1 MAHKP
6 TYEELEQK
14 VKEFGK
20 ETLRRKRAEQ
30 KTTKSIS
37 ILRATLESTA
47 DGILVVNTEGR
58 IVSFNQKLEKMW
70 RIPKS
75 IVKDRDDNLVLG
87 FFLDQVKDSE
97 AFLDKVGELY
107 NQPDA
112 ESYDIIEFKDGRIFE
127 RYSQPQRVAKKTVG
141 RVWSFRDITESR
153 RVQRELEQSLV
164 KLRDAM
170 GGIVQAMAL
179 LVEKKDPYTAG
190 HQRRVSEISCA
201 IAREMSLSE
210 KRIDGLRLACLIH
223 DIGKMAVPSDI
234 LSKPGRLNDNEFG
247 LIKDHSEAGYDILKE
262 IEFPWPI
269 AQIVYQHHERM
280 DGSGYPRGLKGEEIL
295 LEGRILALSDVAE
308 AMSSHRPYRPTL
320 GTDKALEEI
329 SKHRAVAYDPEV
341 VDAFFRLITEK
352 GFELQ

>member
-1 MAHKP
+1 MAYKP
-6 TYEELEQK
+6 TYEELEHK
-14 VKEFGK
+14 IEEFGR
-20 ETLRRKRAEQ
+20 ETLRRKRAER
-30 KTTKSIS
+30 KTKESIS

-47 DGILVVNTEGR
+47 DGILVVNTDGR
-58 IVSFNQKLEKMW
+58 IASFNRRLEEMW

-75 IVKDRDDNLVLG
+75 VVKDRDDNLMLS
-87 FFLDQVKDSE
+87 FFLEQVKDSE
-97 AFLDKVGELY
+97 AFLEKVGEVY
-107 NQPDA
+107 DQPNS

-127 RYSQPQRVAKKTVG
+127 RYSLPQKVGEKTIG

-153 RVQRELEQSLV
+153 RVQRELELSLT
-164 KLRDAM
+164 KLREAM

-179 LVEKKDPYTAG
+179 IVEKKDPYTAG

-201 IAREMSLSE
+201 VAKEMGLSE
-210 KRIDGLRLACLIH
+210 DRIDGLLLAGVIH
-223 DIGKMAVPSDI
+223 DIGKMAVPADI
-234 LSKPGRLNDNEFG
+234 LSKPGHLNDNEFG

-269 AQIVYQHHERM
+269 AQMVYQHHERM

-295 LEGRILALSDVAE
+295 LEARILALSDVVE

-320 GTDKALEEI
+320 GTVKTLEEI
-329 SKHRAVAYDPEV
+329 AKHRAVAYDPEV